1 MSLKEKLLSDMKG
14 ALKTR
19 DALKLN
25 TIRGL
30 NAEIKNREIDLRQE
44 LGDDEIIPIIS
55 TQIKKRKEAAALFD
69 KGGRADLREKE
80 NQEMAVLQEYL
91 PEQVSEEDLQRR
103 VREVVAELGA
113 VEMKDLG
120 KVMKTLIPEF
130 RGRANNSV
138 IKNLVAE
145 QLEK

>member
-1 MSLKEKLLSDMKG
+1 MKG
-14 ALKTR
+14 ALKAR